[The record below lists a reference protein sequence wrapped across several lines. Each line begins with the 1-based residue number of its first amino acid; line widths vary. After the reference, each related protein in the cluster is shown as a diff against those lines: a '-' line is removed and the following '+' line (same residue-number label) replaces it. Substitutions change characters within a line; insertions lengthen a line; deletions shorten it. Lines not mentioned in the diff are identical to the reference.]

1 MSHQASN
8 IGPEENTSIVQK
20 IGGAIGDFLNCLGV
34 RLIVTFLVGTL
45 IMAAATDMIY
55 PQVLAGFAN
64 ELTIKLAAQAEKG
77 VPGGQQILQLINKH
91 NLAWYYVT
99 GSDNKVSAATKPYAP
114 NLPKYEI
121 VSHHVEW
128 NKQRYY
134 EAVSSISNGQVLHVG
149 FYGGPTMLPNLSQG
163 PLLFNL
169 GITTGYAGI
178 LLVGLLLLTIIL
190 LQLWISKPLAHLA
203 RACYSLLLARDAYSH
218 VTGGGLDVSGAAT
231 EVKNISKGLKD
242 IRRQYDEAIA
252 AKAAKEQEI
261 KRERSAHQEEKQM
274 ISQQYNDQLAQT
286 QHKLTELKTKE
297 AEEEFI
303 SSLVKEIGSLK
314 ASNQVCQRVLEKLN
328 DKFPN
333 SIIYGAGFKLA
344 KDMDCSMEASLGF
357 DDKSVRLLKAVDH
370 TSIVRQTV
378 MSGQQLIIADQAIR
392 DYGLNL
398 LAQNNSIKTIVY
410 FPVRHQGRNLA
421 MLSFYFMQEGQTV
434 LEIMRVLRNVAEH
447 TGRTLHAVVQ
457 YEEEQEAAR
466 TDPMTGLRNK
476 KFFYEII
483 PQVFQ
488 QAAAKPEENPVS
500 IIMIDGDH
508 FKSINDTYGHQVGD
522 QMLQELAKTIKL
534 CVRTQD
540 SIRSATPGDF
550 LIRFGGEEFVVV
562 MEKTEAQRALSV
574 AERIRQAV
582 EQKNDWPG
590 GVIRWTISL
599 GVATFPFDGKNAEDV
614 ISKADVALYYVKEE
628 LGRNKVCH
636 VQQVPK
642 TYKAKKKAAAIEGEL
657 GVFDAAGLLQSIA
670 QSQKTGVL
678 TVSAKDGSQFWM
690 LFEVGKPVQARMG
703 KLAGNASVTEF
714 LVTFE
719 VEEGKFNFR
728 EVVQSESNMRLARLD
743 DSYNVTRGLDRC
755 LMDGAL
761 ATDNYN
767 ASLAIVPT
775 TELLVMP
782 IGRDEFVTKWNGLAQ
797 LEDPPSPEEFE
808 VMGEIVK
815 RADGNHSLTQ
825 IFKDLQPKQSHLLYR
840 AAALLVQHG
849 LLQTRPI
856 AAKV

>member
-1 MSHQASN
+1 MSYQASHL
-8 IGPEENTSIVQK
+8 GPEENTSIVQK
-20 IGGAIGDFLNCLGV
+20 IFGAIGDFFNCLGV
-34 RLIVTFLVGTL
+34 RLIATFLIGTL
-45 IMAAATDMIY
+45 AMAAAADMVY
-55 PQVLAGFAN
+55 PQVMAGFAN
-64 ELTIKLAAQAEKG
+64 ELTIKLGEQAEKAL
-77 VPGGQQILQLINKH
+77 PSGQQILQLINKH

-99 GSDNKVSAATKPYAP
+99 GSDNKVTAATKPYAP
-114 NLPKYEI
+114 VLSKYEI

-134 EAVSSISNGQVLHVG
+134 EAVSSISNGQVLHIG
-149 FYGGPTMLPNLSQG
+149 FYAGPTMLPYISQG
-163 PLLFNL
+163 PLLFNV
-169 GITTGYAGI
+169 GITSGYAG
-178 LLVGLLLLTIIL
+178 LLLAGLLLVTLVL

-218 VTGGGLDVSGAAT
+218 VTGGGLEVSGAAT

-261 KRERSAHQEEKQM
+261 KRERSAHEEEKQM
-274 ISQQYNDQLAQT
+274 ISQQYSDQLAQT
-286 QHKLTELKTKE
+286 QHKLTELKTRE

-333 SIIYGAGFKLA
+333 SIVYGAAFKLG
-344 KDMDCSMEASLGF
+344 KDMECVMEASLGF
-357 DDKSVRLLKAVDH
+357 DDKSARLLKSVDH
-370 TSIVRQTV
+370 TAIVRQTV
-378 MSGQQLIIADQAIR
+378 MSGQQLVIADQAIR
-392 DYGLNL
+392 DYGLNI
-398 LAQNNSIKTIVY
+398 LAQNNAIKTIVY
-410 FPVRHQGRNLA
+410 FPVRFQGRNMA

-434 LEIMRVLRNVAEH
+434 LEIMRVLRNVTEH
-447 TGRTLHAVVQ
+447 TGRTLFSVVQ
-457 YEEEQEAAR
+457 YEEEQESAR
-466 TDPMTGLRNK
+466 TDPLTGLRNK

-550 LIRFGGEEFVVV
+550 LMRFGGEEFVVV

-582 EQKNDWPG
+582 EAKNDWPG

-678 TVSAKDGSQFWM
+678 TVQAKDGSQFWM

-703 KLAGNASVTEF
+703 KLSGNASVTEF

-775 TELLVMP
+775 TEVIVTP
-782 IGRDEFVTKWNGLAQ
+782 IARDEFVNKWNGLAG

-815 RADGNHSLTQ
+815 RADGNHTLTQ
-825 IFKDLQPKQSHLLYR
+825 IFKDLQPKPSHSLFR
-840 AAALLVQHG
+840 SAALLVQHG
-849 LLQTRPI
+849 LLQTRPVP
-856 AAKV
+856 AKV